1 MSIGR
6 TRGFLYRLARMLGDL
21 QAARRGRVGR
31 RLGRRAAGRLTGRWL
46 RRLFG

>member
-6 TRGFLYRLARMLGDL
+6 SRGFLYRLARILGDL

-31 RLGRRAAGRLTGRWL
+31 RLGRRAAGRFTGRWL